1 MKHLKQ
7 VLALGIAGACL
18 ATAAFAQ
25 EKPLDK
31 VSMRYGFVATGND
44 AIWTYGIEKGFFK
57 AEGIDVE
64 LREGKGS
71 AVTAQTVAAGTDDF
85 GVDIDGGTFLSLAAK
100 GLPATAVLASV
111 ASSPVVVL
119 SPMDKPIK
127 TPAELVGKQ
136 IAITAGDGPSAL
148 FPVLLQRNKIDVD
161 KVTQVNMLPGPK
173 LTSLL
178 TGRVDGVATNI
189 VIQATLE
196 AKGMKIYPMMSSSFG
211 VATPGQ
217 YLITSTATLAAKP
230 ELVRRMVHAM
240 QKSLAAT
247 AADPVAA
254 ADSFSKVYPNYDKAT
269 ALGEVKLVAALFRS
283 PSTKDKA
290 FGTVSIDDAKA
301 GAEALTAAGLVAPGV
316 DVAKFITN
324 QFIAP

>member
-25 EKPLDK
+25 DKPLDK
-31 VSMRYGFVATGND
+31 VSMRYGFIATGND

-196 AKGMKIYPMMSSSFG
+196 AKGMKIYPMMYSSFG

-217 YLITSTATLAAKP
+217 YLITSNATLAAKP

>member
-1 MKHLKQ
+1 L
-7 VLALGIAGACL
+7 VSRWLAARQLRSRNRASRWTRFPC
-18 ATAAFAQ
+18 ATA
-25 EKPLDK
+25 
-31 VSMRYGFVATGND
+31 SSRRAT
-44 AIWTYGIEKGFFK
+44 TYGIEKGFFK
-57 AEGIDVE
+57 DEGIEVE

-85 GVDIDGGTFLSLAAK
+85 GADIDGGTFLSLAAK
-100 GLPATAVLASV
+100 GLPATAIMASV
-111 ASSPVVVL
+111 AASPVVVL

-189 VIQATLE
+189 VVQATLE
-196 AKGMKIYPMMSSSFG
+196 AKGMKINAMKYSDFG

-217 YLITSTATLAAKP
+217 YLITSNATLAAKP
-230 ELVRRMVHAM
+230 DLVKRMVHAM
-240 QKSLAAT
+240 QKSLEAT
-247 AADPVAA
+247 AADPAA
-254 ADSFSKVYPNYDKAT
+254 AAESFSKVYPNYDKTT

-283 PSTKDKA
+283 PSTKDKP
-290 FGTVSIDDAKA
+290 FGTVSLDDAKA
-301 GAEALTAAGLVAPGV
+301 GAEALTASGLMAAGA
-316 DVAKFITN
+316 DVSQFVTNKFVS
-324 QFIAP
+324 P